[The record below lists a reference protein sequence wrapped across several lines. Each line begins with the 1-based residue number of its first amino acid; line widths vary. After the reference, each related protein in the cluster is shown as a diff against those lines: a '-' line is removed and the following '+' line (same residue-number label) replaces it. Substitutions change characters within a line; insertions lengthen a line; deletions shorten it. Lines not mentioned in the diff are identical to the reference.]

1 MVHRYHI
8 YLDRRRE
15 IRVPD
20 MRNGPVFA
28 QDRGMDAKQDNGG
41 GGSAA
46 KRQEGERKA

>member
-8 YLDRRRE
+8 YLDRRRR

-28 QDRGMDAKQDNGG
+28 QDRGMGAEQDDGG

>member
-8 YLDRRRE
+8 YLDRRRR

-20 MRNGPVFA
+20 KRNGPVFE

-46 KRQEGERKA
+46 KRQEGGRKA

>member
-8 YLDRRRE
+8 YLDRRRR

-28 QDRGMDAKQDNGG
+28 QDLGMGAEQDDGG